1 MHPDSAPDKKES
13 GMRRKHIAV
22 LVLITAIAAAAYLL
36 WPRASSDMAG
46 PERAAPS
53 ISLTEQ
59 QGRYLFNVTLHTPEE
74 IARLLTRAEQLA
86 PSMHADNPRTGIALV
101 LHGPEIEIF
110 AKKNYPRFQNM
121 VDQAARLDA
130 GRIIEVKM
138 CRTEMK
144 HLGIQEEDVPA
155 FIEVVPYGPD
165 EEERLRRSG
174 YVYL

>member
-1 MHPDSAPDKKES
+1 
-13 GMRRKHIAV
+13 MRRKHIAV
-22 LVLITAIAAAAYLL
+22 LVLITAIAAVAYLL

-74 IARLLTRAEQLA
+74 IARLLARAEQLA
-86 PSMHADNPRTGIALV
+86 QTMRTDDTRTGIALV
-101 LHGPEIEIF
+101 LHGPEIEMF
-110 AKKNYPRFQNM
+110 AKKNYPRFRKT

-130 GRIIEVKM
+130 SHVVEIKM
-138 CRTEMK
+138 CLTEMRR
-144 HLGIQEEDVPA
+144 LGLRKEDIPA
-155 FIEVVPYGPD
+155 FIELVPYGPD
-165 EEERLRRSG
+165 EEARLRRNG

>member
-1 MHPDSAPDKKES
+1 
-13 GMRRKHIAV
+13 MRRKHIAV

-59 QGRYLFNVTLHTPEE
+59 QGRYLFNVALHTPEE

-86 PSMHADNPRTGIALV
+86 QTMRTDDARTGIALV
-101 LHGPEIEIF
+101 LHGPEIEMF
-110 AKKNYPRFQNM
+110 ANKNYPRFRKT
-121 VDQAARLDA
+121 VDRAERLDA
-130 GRIIEVKM
+130 SHVIEIKM
-138 CRTEMK
+138 CLTEMRR
-144 HLGIQEEDVPA
+144 LGLRKEDIPA
-155 FIEVVPYGPD
+155 FIELVPYGPD
-165 EEERLRRSG
+165 EEERLRRNG

>member
-1 MHPDSAPDKKES
+1 
-13 GMRRKHIAV
+13 MRRKHIAV

-74 IARLLTRAEQLA
+74 IARLLARAEQLA
-86 PSMHADNPRTGIALV
+86 QTMRTKDTRTGIALV
-101 LHGPEIEIF
+101 LHGPEIEMF
-110 AKKNYPRFQNM
+110 AKKNYPRFRKT

-130 GRIIEVKM
+130 GHVIEVKI
-138 CRTEMK
+138 CLTEMR
-144 HLGIQEEDVPA
+144 HLGLRKEDIPE
-155 FIEVVPYGPD
+155 FIELVPYGPD
-165 EEERLRRSG
+165 EEERLRRNG
-174 YVYL
+174 YIYL

>member
-1 MHPDSAPDKKES
+1 
-13 GMRRKHIAV
+13 MRRKHIAV
-22 LVLITAIAAAAYLL
+22 LILIIAIAAAAYLF
-36 WPRASSDMAG
+36 WPRASSNMAV

-74 IARLLTRAEQLA
+74 IAGLLARAEQLA
-86 PSMHADNPRTGIALV
+86 QTMHADNPRTGIALV

-110 AKKNYPRFQNM
+110 AKNNYPRFQKL

-130 GRIIEVKM
+130 EHVIEVKM
-138 CRTEMK
+138 CLTVMRR
-144 HLGIQEEDVPA
+144 LGLRKEDIPG
-155 FIEVVPYGPD
+155 FIELVPYGPD
-165 EEERLRRSG
+165 EEERLRRNG

>member
-1 MHPDSAPDKKES
+1 
-13 GMRRKHIAV
+13 MRRKHIAV

-36 WPRASSDMAG
+36 WPRASSDMAV

-53 ISLTEQ
+53 ISITEQ

-74 IARLLTRAEQLA
+74 IAGLLARAEQLA
-86 PSMHADNPRTGIALV
+86 QSMHADNPHTGIALV

-110 AKKNYPRFQNM
+110 AKKNYPRFQKL

-130 GRIIEVKM
+130 EHVIEVKM
-138 CRTEMK
+138 CLTVMRR
-144 HLGIQEEDVPA
+144 LGLRKEDIPA
-155 FIEVVPYGPD
+155 FIELVPYGPD
-165 EEERLRRSG
+165 EEERLRRNG

>member
-1 MHPDSAPDKKES
+1 MH
-13 GMRRKHIAV
+13 RKHIAI

-36 WPRASSDMAG
+36 WPRASSNVAV

-74 IARLLTRAEQLA
+74 IAGLLARAEQLA
-86 PSMHADNPRTGIALV
+86 QTMHTDDARAGIALV

-110 AKKNYPRFQNM
+110 AKQNYPRFQKT

-130 GRIIEVKM
+130 EHAIEVKM
-138 CRTEMK
+138 CLTVMRR
-144 HLGIQEEDVPA
+144 LGLQKEDIPA
-155 FIEVVPYGPD
+155 FIELVPYGPD
-165 EEERLRRSG
+165 EEERLRRNG

>member
-1 MHPDSAPDKKES
+1 MH
-13 GMRRKHIAV
+13 RKHIAI

-36 WPRASSDMAG
+36 WPRASSNVAV

-74 IARLLTRAEQLA
+74 IAGLLARAEQLA
-86 PSMHADNPRTGIALV
+86 QSMPADNPRTGIALV

-110 AKKNYPRFQNM
+110 AKKNYPRFQKI

-130 GRIIEVKM
+130 EHVIEVKM
-138 CRTEMK
+138 CLTVMRR
-144 HLGIQEEDVPA
+144 LGLRKEDIPG
-155 FIEVVPYGPD
+155 FIELVPYGPD
-165 EEERLRRSG
+165 EEERLRRNG